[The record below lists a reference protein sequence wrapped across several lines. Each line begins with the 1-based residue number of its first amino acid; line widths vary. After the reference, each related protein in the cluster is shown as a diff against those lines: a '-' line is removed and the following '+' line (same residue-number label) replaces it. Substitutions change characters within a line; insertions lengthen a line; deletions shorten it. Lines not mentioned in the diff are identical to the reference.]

1 MIKAA
6 VIDGN
11 AISRNLLSTLLSN
24 GGFDVVGD
32 GNASS
37 ASLAAITRLHP
48 QLVCIDIGT
57 VDEAGWERLDAIRN
71 GLPKALVFMVS
82 GQFEP
87 ATVQMAAQR
96 GVHGFIVKP
105 FKEATV
111 LATIRK
117 AVMKVAREH
126 QARST
131 APDA

>member
-1 MIKAA
+1 MIKTA
-6 VIDGN
+6 VIDSN

-24 GGFDVVGD
+24 GGFAVVGD
-32 GNASS
+32 GNTSS
-37 ASLAAITRLHP
+37 ASLTAIVKLHP
-48 QLVCIDIGT
+48 QLVCIDIGAA
-57 VDEAGWERLDAIRN
+57 DAAGWERLDAVRS

-87 ATVQMAAQR
+87 ATVEMAAQR